1 MADSMLV
8 TIHSLLSPQDKA
20 VLVSFK
26 SGNPDWTLYPVAGIE
41 LLAAVQW
48 KLLNIRKLKNTK
60 FGKHSEQML
69 KLKQCLHVE

>member
-41 LLAAVQW
+41 LLAASSME
-48 KLLNIRKLKNTK
+48 T
-60 FGKHSEQML
+60 
-69 KLKQCLHVE
+69 VENPQIKEHNFWET